1 MFKNILSSLKKS
13 SFWNEKFQKA
23 WILPTLARLKQ
34 NGHKSKGLFDKI
46 LFPTTFLK
54 CHHLTVPLLATTEN
68 SRTSSVIPCHIKK
81 KKIDARFHFHTY
93 HRIPGW
99 SLEAGW
105 SGRRFL
111 SIAVLCNLW
120 LLSCR

>member
-23 WILPTLARLKQ
+23 WILPTLTRLKQ

-68 SRTSSVIPCHIKK
+68 SRASLVITCHIKK
-81 KKIDARFHFHTY
+81 KKKLMQDSIFTRTIGFLAGPWKLAGLVDAFF
-93 HRIPGW
+93 P
-99 SLEAGW
+99 SLYCATCG
-105 SGRRFL
+105 F
-111 SIAVLCNLW
+111 
-120 LLSCR
+120 